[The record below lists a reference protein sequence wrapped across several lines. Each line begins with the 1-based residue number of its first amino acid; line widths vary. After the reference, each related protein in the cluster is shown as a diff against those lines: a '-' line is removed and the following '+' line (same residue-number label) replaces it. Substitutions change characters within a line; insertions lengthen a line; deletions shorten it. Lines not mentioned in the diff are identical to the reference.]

1 MKKIKQKTREEA
13 KKKVKNR
20 PKEIK
25 PILIF
30 EESSSV
36 PRRMWDEITD
46 ILKNK
51 ITWKN

>member
-1 MKKIKQKTREEA
+1 MKKIKKKKEEA

-25 PILIF
+25 SILIF